1 MSTKTVALESSVY
14 ERLARA
20 KRPSESFTR
29 VIDRLLTAHAHARG
43 TCAQAVADAA
53 EIWGKEGN
61 ELRDAEADLMERVI
75 ADARKN
81 TDWTTEECP

>member
-20 KRPSESFTR
+20 KRPSESFTK

-43 TCAQAVADAA
+43 TCSQAVADAA
-53 EIWGKEGN
+53 AIWGKEPAGHG
-61 ELRDAEADLMERVI
+61 DAEADLMESLI
-75 ADARKN
+75 AESRKD
-81 TDWTTEECP
+81 TDWTSENAL